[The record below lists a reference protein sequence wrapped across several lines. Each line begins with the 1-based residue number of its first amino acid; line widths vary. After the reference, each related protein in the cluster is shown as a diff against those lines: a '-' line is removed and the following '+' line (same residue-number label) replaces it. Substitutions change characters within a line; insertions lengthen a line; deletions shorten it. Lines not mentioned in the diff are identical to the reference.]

1 VGQEA
6 RVRRAFVV
14 VLAALAL
21 AAPAAAAP
29 PVTHET
35 ALAPREALFGDAV
48 EARAD
53 VVVDPA
59 RVDPSA
65 VRVHVD
71 FRPYR
76 VAATAVTRRAAGDL
90 VRIRFAYRLEC
101 LVKAC
106 LPKGPER
113 TVSFRPLRIT
123 WGNRT
128 QTTFWP
134 NLRIASRIDPRDL
147 SRPTLRSEALHQPAV
162 TWGVRPSRAS
172 ALLAVAALLLLAYPA
187 LLLVRR
193 LRRLWALWRTTRLER
208 LTPLERAL
216 ELLRRA
222 AAGDQSDSGRLALER
237 VAREL
242 GDSELGGDA
251 RRLAWSR
258 SQPDSQSMESLRTRV
273 EDAG

>member
-1 VGQEA
+1 M
-6 RVRRAFVV
+6 RRAVAVV
-14 VLAALAL
+14 AALAV

-29 PVTHET
+29 PVSYQT
-35 ALAPREALFGDAV
+35 ALAPREALFGDTV

-53 VVVDPA
+53 VVVDPTQT
-59 RVDPSA
+59 DPRA

-76 VAATAVTRRAAGDL
+76 VAATTVTRRAAGDL
-90 VRIRFAYRLEC
+90 VRVRFAYRLEC
-101 LVKAC
+101 LLKAC

-113 TVSFRPLRIT
+113 TVTFRPLRIT

-134 NLRIASRIDPRDL
+134 NLRLASRLDPRDL
-147 SRPTLRSEALHQPAV
+147 SRPTLRSEALRQPAV
-162 TWGVRPSRAS
+162 TWGVRPSVAT
-172 ALLAVAALLLLAYPA
+172 ALLVGGALLLLAYPA
-187 LLLVRR
+187 LLVAHW
-193 LRRLWALWRTTRLER
+193 LRRLWRLWRTTRLER

-222 AAGDQSDSGRLALER
+222 SAGEQSDRSRLALER

-242 GDSELGGDA
+242 GDDELGSDA

-258 SQPDSQSMESLRTRV
+258 PQPDSQSMDSLRTRV

>member
-1 VGQEA
+1 
-6 RVRRAFVV
+6 VRRVV
-14 VLAALAL
+14 VIVLAALAL
-21 AAPAAAAP
+21 AAPAPAAP
-29 PVTHET
+29 PISYQTS
-35 ALAPREALFGDAV
+35 LAPREALFGDRVDAH
-48 EARAD
+48 AD

-59 RVDPSA
+59 RVDPRA

-76 VAATAVTRRAAGDL
+76 VASSFVTRRAAGDL
-90 VRIRFAYRLEC
+90 VRVRFAYRLDC

-123 WGNRT
+123 SANRT

-134 NLRIASRIDPRDL
+134 NLRLASRIDPRDL
-147 SRPTLRSEALHQPAV
+147 SRPTLRSEALRQPPV
-162 TWGVRPSRAS
+162 TWGVRPRLATG
-172 ALLAVAALLLLAYPA
+172 LLVAAALLLLAYPA
-187 LLLVRR
+187 LLAARA
-193 LRRLWALWRTTRLER
+193 LRRRWRIWRTTRLER

-222 AAGDQSDSGRLALER
+222 AAEDESERGRLALER

-242 GDSELGGDA
+242 GDDELGSDA

-258 SQPDSQSMESLRTRV
+258 AQPDSQSMDSLRTRV
-273 EDAG
+273 EDSG

>member
-1 VGQEA
+1 M
-6 RVRRAFVV
+6 RRVV
-14 VLAALAL
+14 VIVLGALGLALAL
-21 AAPAAAAP
+21 AAPASAAP
-29 PVTHET
+29 PVSYQTT
-35 ALAPREALFGDAV
+35 LAPREALFGDPVDAHV
-48 EARAD
+48 D

-59 RVDPSA
+59 RVDPRA

-76 VAATAVTRRAAGDL
+76 VASGAVTRRSAGDL
-90 VRIRFAYRLEC
+90 VRIRFAYRLDC

-147 SRPTLRSEALHQPAV
+147 SRPTLRSEALSQPRV
-162 TWGVRPSRAS
+162 TWGVRPQVATR
-172 ALLAVAALLLLAYPA
+172 LLVAGALLLLAYPA
-187 LLLVRR
+187 LLGVRVVRR
-193 LRRLWALWRTTRLER
+193 RWRIWRTTRLER

-222 AAGDQSDSGRLALER
+222 AAGDEADRGRLALER

-242 GDSELGGDA
+242 GDDELGSDA

-258 SQPDSQSMESLRTRV
+258 AQPDSQSMDSLRTRV
-273 EDAG
+273 EDGG

>member
-1 VGQEA
+1 
-6 RVRRAFVV
+6 VRRGVLIAVAAPAF
-14 VLAALAL
+14 AL

-29 PVTHET
+29 PVSYQT
-35 ALAPREALFGDAV
+35 ALAPREVLFGDPV

-53 VVVDPA
+53 VVVDPG
-59 RVDPSA
+59 RVDPRA

-76 VAATAVTRRAAGDL
+76 VASAAVTRRAAGDL
-90 VRIRFAYRLEC
+90 VRVRFAYRLDC
-101 LVKAC
+101 LAKAC

-123 WGNRT
+123 SGNQT

-134 NLRIASRIDPRDL
+134 NLRLASRIDPRDL
-147 SRPTLRSEALHQPAV
+147 SRPTLRSEALRQPPV
-162 TWGVRPSRAS
+162 TWGVRPRVATG
-172 ALLAVAALLLLAYPA
+172 LLVAAALLLLAYPA
-187 LLLVRR
+187 LLAVRALRRR
-193 LRRLWALWRTTRLER
+193 LRVWRTTRLER

-222 AAGDQSDSGRLALER
+222 AAGDEADRGRLALER

-242 GDSELGGDA
+242 GDDELGSDA

-258 SQPDSQSMESLRTRV
+258 PQPDSQSMDSLRTRV